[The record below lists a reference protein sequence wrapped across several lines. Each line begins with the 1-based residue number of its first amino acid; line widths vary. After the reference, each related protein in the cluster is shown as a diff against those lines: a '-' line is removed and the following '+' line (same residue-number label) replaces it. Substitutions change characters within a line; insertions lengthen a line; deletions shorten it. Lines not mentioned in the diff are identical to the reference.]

1 MSTDPHATTYPRIL
15 PNGEAAF
22 TVEFGDRIDAELN
35 RRVHALDR
43 ALQLRP
49 VPGMLEAIPTYR
61 SLLVRYDL
69 LSVEPD
75 EVLDALWERL
85 AMMPDATSPPLS
97 GRLIE
102 VPVRYGGE
110 FGPDLQD
117 LADHCGLEPAEVI
130 RLHAEPL
137 YQVAML
143 GFAPGFTYLLNLPES
158 LATPRLAT
166 PRLRVPP
173 GSVGIAGS
181 QTGIYALATPG
192 GWRIIGRTDLQLFDA
207 ARSDPF
213 LIKPGDRVRF
223 VAAPLHEHARG
234 H

>member
-1 MSTDPHATTYPRIL
+1 MSTDSHVPTYPRIL
-15 PNGEAAF
+15 PHGEAAF
-22 TVEFGDRIDAELN
+22 IVEFGDRVDVELN
-35 RRVHALDR
+35 RRVHALD
-43 ALQLRP
+43 ALLQLCP
-49 VPGMLEAIPTYR
+49 LPGILECIPTYR

-69 LSVEPD
+69 LAVEPD
-75 EVLDALWERL
+75 EVLGALWERL
-85 AMMPDATSPPLS
+85 GMMPEAAPSPVP
-97 GRLIE
+97 GRLIH

-110 FGPDLQD
+110 FGPDLPD
-117 LADHCGLEPAEVI
+117 LAEHCGLEPAEVI
-130 RLHAEPL
+130 RLHTEPL

-143 GFAPGFTYLLNLPES
+143 GFAPGFAYLLNLPES

-192 GWRIIGRTDLQLFDA
+192 GWRIIGRTDLHLFDA
-207 ARSDPF
+207 GRSDPF
-213 LIKPGDRVRF
+213 LIKPGDSVKF
-223 VAAPLHEHARG
+223 IAAPLDEYARG